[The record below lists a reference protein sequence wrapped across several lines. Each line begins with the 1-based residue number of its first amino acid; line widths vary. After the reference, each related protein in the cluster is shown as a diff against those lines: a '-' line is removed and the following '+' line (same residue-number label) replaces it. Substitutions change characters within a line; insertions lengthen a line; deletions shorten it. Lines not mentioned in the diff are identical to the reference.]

1 MYVITNHFIVYFQK
15 LQVVLLFIVSC
26 LFASLEAQWT
36 ANGNL
41 STGSSGPKINL
52 GLSHTRGKW
61 TFSGSGWSDFKGGWG
76 AGVGVKLKFRKRA
89 AEMVNVFNLIRN
101 H

>member
-1 MYVITNHFIVYFQK
+1 LGTQDTGRSETKQSNTTQHSK
-15 LQVVLLFIVSC
+15 L
-26 LFASLEAQWT
+26 
-36 ANGNL
+36 
-41 STGSSGPKINL
+41 K
-52 GLSHTRGKW
+52 K
-61 TFSGSGWSDFKGGWG
+61 GWSDFKGGWG